1 MSMKFML
8 MTTHTTQ
15 LSLVNLIIME
25 FLNKY
30 DWQINL
36 ILTIFF
42 LSRFLIAG
50 YQWIHL
56 IGTLIFLASFLQSY
70 FKKNKQTKTYEKK

>member
-1 MSMKFML
+1 
-8 MTTHTTQ
+8 
-15 LSLVNLIIME
+15 ME

-36 ILTIFF
+36 ILAIFF

-50 YQWIHL
+50 YQWVHL
-56 IGTLIFLASFLQSY
+56 IGTLIFIVSFILSY
-70 FKKNKQTKTYEKK
+70 LKKNKELTTDEDK

>member
-1 MSMKFML
+1 MG
-8 MTTHTTQ
+8 
-15 LSLVNLIIME
+15 

-36 ILTIFF
+36 VLTIFF

-50 YQWIHL
+50 YQWVHL

-70 FKKNKQTKTYEKK
+70 LKENKKLTADEEE

>member
-1 MSMKFML
+1 MKFML
-8 MTTHTTQ
+8 MTTHTSQ

-70 FKKNKQTKTYEKK
+70 FQKNKQPKTYEKK

>member
-1 MSMKFML
+1 
-8 MTTHTTQ
+8 
-15 LSLVNLIIME
+15 ME

-50 YQWIHL
+50 YQWVHL
-56 IGTLIFLASFLQSY
+56 IGTLIFIVSFILSY
-70 FKKNKQTKTYEKK
+70 LKKNKELTTDEDK